1 MGKLTSLAVALLG
14 YAAFLVGMVATYA
27 RLPERMASHF
37 GADGVANGW
46 MTRDGYFW
54 FMVGIVTFVSLTML
68 AAFGS
73 IRFLPNSLI
82 NIPRRD
88 YWLAPERRDET
99 AGALM
104 RYGLW
109 MIGLNSLFFLAIHL
123 LVVAANEAQP
133 VRLSNAVWWMLAA
146 YLATTGAFVF
156 KLYRQFASN

>member
-1 MGKLTSLAVALLG
+1 MGKLISLAVALFG
-14 YAAFLVGMVATYA
+14 YAAFLIGMVATYA

-37 GADGVANGW
+37 GVNGVANGW

-88 YWLAPERRDET
+88 YWLASERRDET
-99 AGALM
+99 AEALM
-104 RYGLW
+104 GYGLW

-123 LVVAANEAQP
+123 LVVAANATQP
-133 VRLSNAVWWMLAA
+133 ARLSNDVWWLLVAFLAM
-146 YLATTGAFVF
+146 TGVILF
-156 KLYRQFASN
+156 KLYRRFA